1 MKHWEKKI
9 SEAKKV
15 APLTNAGLRKRNSIP
30 QLEKN
35 LIETKKEYDAL
46 KADILNNAKY
56 NSMDPELQR
65 ACDEYYFNGKK
76 DTDLD
81 FPGENFIRTVRNY
94 CHRLE

>member
-1 MKHWEKKI
+1 MDHWEKEI
-9 SEAKKV
+9 SKTMQAD
-15 APLTNAGLRKRNSIP
+15 PLTEAGLRKRKRLN
-30 QLEKN
+30 QLNEN

-46 KADILNNAKY
+46 KADILNDAKY